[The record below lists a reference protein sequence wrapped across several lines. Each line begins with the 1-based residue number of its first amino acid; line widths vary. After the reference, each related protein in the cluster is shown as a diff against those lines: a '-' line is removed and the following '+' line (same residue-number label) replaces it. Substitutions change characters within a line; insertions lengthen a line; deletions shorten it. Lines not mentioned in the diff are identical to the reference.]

1 MFLKDL
7 FIKKLVNKQTL
18 KEVKMF
24 YNINLKYLQIILV
37 FTLIAAFITL
47 VDVRKVFDILSNSK
61 INYFIFAFV
70 LFLLALFL
78 NSLKFYI
85 LINSFINFKL
95 IDILKINAQGQAG
108 NLLLMNGFVVDI
120 YKYFKLKKKIDNF
133 TSFTLVFIDRF
144 ISLFFKI
151 IFFIIIFN
159 IYNFFFLNFYIQATL
174 TMSTMFVAL
183 SIFAF
188 FNFKKIINPIFKVKI
203 LLKKK
208 KIILSIYNLIKK
220 KIFFFLT
227 INFFIHV
234 NITLIYV
241 CIFKSLMLEE
251 FILNII
257 LLNTIIETLSQLSLI
272 LPGSREVIT
281 ISTFRFMN
289 INFEESIVS
298 ATFFLVLSYIS
309 IIMFNLIIIFI
320 KKINLNN

>member
-7 FIKKLVNKQTL
+7 LIKKLVNKQTI
-18 KEVKMF
+18 KKVKIF

-37 FTLIAAFITL
+37 FALIATFITL
-47 VDVRKVFDILSNSK
+47 LDVRKVFDILSNSK
-61 INYFIFAFV
+61 INYFIFAFA
-70 LFLLALFL
+70 LFLLAMFL
-78 NSLKFYI
+78 NSVKFYI
-85 LINSFINFKL
+85 LINSFINFNL
-95 IDILKINAQGQAG
+95 IDILKINAKGQAG
-108 NLLLMNGFVVDI
+108 NLLFMNGFVVDV

-133 TSFTLVFIDRF
+133 TSFILVFIDRF
-144 ISLFFKI
+144 ISFYFKI

-159 IYNFFFLNFYIQATL
+159 IYNIFLLNFYIQKILAI
-174 TMSTMFVAL
+174 STIFIAL
-183 SIFAF
+183 SIFVF
-188 FNFKKIINPIFKVKI
+188 FNFEKIINPIFKIKK

-208 KIILSIYNLIKK
+208 KIILNIYHSIKK

-227 INFFIHV
+227 INFFIHT

-241 CIFKSLMLEE
+241 CIFKTLMLEE
-251 FILNII
+251 FILDII

-281 ISTFRFMN
+281 ISIFKFMN

-298 ATFFLVLSYIS
+298 ATFFLFLSYIS